1 MWWAMV
7 TARKARRLITKGSFS
22 LSLLFVFPFSF
33 PSVLVFRFGR
43 GGGGMND
50 ELSVGAKEL
59 R

>member
-43 GGGGMND
+43 GAMND